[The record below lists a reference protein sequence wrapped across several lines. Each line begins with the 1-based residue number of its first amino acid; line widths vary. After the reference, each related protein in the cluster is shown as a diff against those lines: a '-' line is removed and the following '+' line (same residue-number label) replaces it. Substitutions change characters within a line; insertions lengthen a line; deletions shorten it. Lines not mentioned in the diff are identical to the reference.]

1 MAKTARILIA
11 DDDKGDMEIM
21 KIVLEE
27 LGMKEETAAVRDGV
41 EVMDYL
47 HRCGAYVG
55 RLPGNP
61 DLIFLDL
68 KMPRINGLET
78 LRQIRGAEE
87 FKDIRVVIFSSSLD
101 EKDRQ
106 ESLARGADEFAVKP
120 IDFEEFQRLMERLV
134 NTYVTR

>member
-1 MAKTARILIA
+1 MAKTPRILVA

-47 HRCGAYVG
+47 HRRGAYEG

-61 DLIFLDL
+61 ELIFMDL
-68 KMPRINGLET
+68 KMPRMNGLEA
-78 LRQIRGAEE
+78 LRQIRGEEE

-101 EKDRQ
+101 EKDRR
-106 ESLARGADEFAVKP
+106 ESLASGADEFAVKP
-120 IDFEEFQRLMERLV
+120 IDFEEFQSVVTRVV
-134 NTYVTR
+134 NTYTAR